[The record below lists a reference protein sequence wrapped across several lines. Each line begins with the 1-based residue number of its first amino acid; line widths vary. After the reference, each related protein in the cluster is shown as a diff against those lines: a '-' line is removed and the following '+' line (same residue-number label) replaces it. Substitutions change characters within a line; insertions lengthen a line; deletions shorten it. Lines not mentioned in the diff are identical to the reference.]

1 MLESLTFAIE
11 GKRQS
16 RDRYMDY
23 LRAVLPAYARL
34 VSPPPPSVRSIT
46 FKVQEGDKNYGW
58 ENEGV
63 KAVLEAI
70 AEGSH
75 WRTMDTEIADHRGL
89 TQCAFVFY
97 NREGHPAEDDKA
109 RIASTLQGVLP
120 WMVKRGVLAVE
131 LKTPMDTKSWLYE
144 I

>member
-89 TQCAFVFY
+89 AQCAFVFY
-97 NREGHPAEDDKA
+97 NREGHPAEEDKV